1 MVAPVMKGES
11 VNKKKLAMAAL
22 VASLAVGTLA
32 AQPAKASTSL
42 AIGSV
47 LDIDKLDP
55 HTATN
60 FATVRALGLV
70 YSSLIEV
77 GPANKLKTGLATAWR
92 FSADGKTLR
101 LTLREGVKFH
111 DGSTFDAVD
120 AKASLER
127 ILDPKTASA
136 ARANINTITS
146 ITASGRFLTLN
157 MSVSNI
163 PILSALDG
171 VNMAM
176 LSSADIA
183 AGKVGGTNK
192 PNGTG
197 AYKFESWEP
206 TQSVKLSANPTYW
219 MGEPKIS
226 DITIRVIPNEASI
239 LSAMNAGT
247 IQFGIISDPLIARQ
261 VNTRKLKLFK
271 TPALAYY
278 ALQLNN
284 KVAPF
289 NDKNV
294 RLAVQCALDRQ
305 EVVNTAM
312 LGQGAITGPITS
324 PAFRSSTTA
333 RPCPKADLAK
343 AKAYLTASGKTD
355 VTFKA
360 LVTSTGWA
368 TSVAMAQN
376 IKAQLAKAGI
386 TMELDIT
393 DQATYVPRWLAG
405 DFVATLANNG
415 GRIDPDTMYTR
426 YFTSTGNL
434 NKVATYASSTLDA
447 NFLKGKSSAKS
458 SVRTEAY
465 TAISKELEDNAV
477 WVWIAAPFEYR
488 VADKKLKNFTAL
500 TTGSLLPLRSASLG

>member
-1 MVAPVMKGES
+1 MKGEP
-11 VNKKKLAMAAL
+11 VKRKKLAIAAL
-22 VASLAVGTLA
+22 AASLAVGTLA
-32 AQPAKASTSL
+32 AQPAKAASTSL
-42 AIGSV
+42 VIGSV

-70 YSSLIEV
+70 YSSLVEV
-77 GPANKLKTGLATAWR
+77 GPGNKLKTGLASSWQFTN
-92 FSADGKTLR
+92 DGKTLR

-127 ILDPKTASA
+127 ILDTKTGAA
-136 ARANINTITS
+136 ARSNISTITS
-146 ITASGRFLTLN
+146 ISAAGRYLTLN
-157 MSVSNI
+157 LSVSNI
-163 PILSALDG
+163 PILAALDG

-176 LSSADIA
+176 LSSTDIA

-197 AYKFESWEP
+197 PYKYESWEP
-206 TQSVKLSANPTYW
+206 TQSVKLSANSTYW

-226 DITIRVIPNEASI
+226 DITIRVIPTEASI

-247 IQFGIISDPLIARQ
+247 IQFGIISDPLIAKQ
-261 VNTRKLKLFK
+261 VNSRNLKLFK
-271 TPALAYY
+271 TPALGYY
-278 ALQLNN
+278 ALQFNT

-324 PAFRSSTTA
+324 PAYRSSTTA

-343 AKAYLTASGKTD
+343 AKSYLAASGKSD

-434 NKVATYASSTLDA
+434 NKVATYSSATLDA
-447 NFLKGKSSAKS
+447 NFLKGKASSKS
-458 SVRTEAY
+458 TVRAEAY
-465 TAISKELEDNAV
+465 TAISKELEDNAI
-477 WVWIAAPFEYR
+477 WVWIATPYEYR
-488 VADKKLKNFTAL
+488 VAAKNLKNFTAL

>member
-1 MVAPVMKGES
+1 LKGDS
-11 VNKKKLAMAAL
+11 VKRKKLAIAAL
-22 VASLAVGTLA
+22 AASLAVGTLA
-32 AQPAKASTSL
+32 AQPAKAASTSL
-42 AIGSV
+42 VIGSV

-70 YSSLIEV
+70 YSSLVEV
-77 GPANKLKTGLATAWR
+77 GPANKLKTGLATAWQ

-111 DGSTFDAVD
+111 DGSTFDAID

-127 ILDPKTASA
+127 ILDVKTAAA
-136 ARANINTITS
+136 ARANISTITS
-146 ITASGRFLTLN
+146 ISAAGRFLTLT
-157 MSVSNI
+157 MSVPNV
-163 PILSALDG
+163 PILAALDG

-197 AYKFESWEP
+197 AFKYASWEP
-206 TQSVKLSANPTYW
+206 TQSVKLTANPDYW

-226 DITIRVIPNEASI
+226 DITIRVIPTEASI

-247 IQFGIISDPLIARQ
+247 IQFGIISDPLIAKQ
-261 VNTRKLKLFK
+261 VNTRNLKLYK

-278 ALQLNN
+278 ALQFNN

-305 EVVNTAM
+305 EVVNTAL
-312 LGQGAITGPITS
+312 LGQGAISGPITS
-324 PAFRSSTTA
+324 PAYRSSTTA
-333 RPCPKADLAK
+333 RACPKADLAK

-355 VTFKA
+355 VTFKT

-434 NKVATYASSTLDA
+434 QKVATYSSATLDA
-447 NFLKGKSSAKS
+447 NFLKGKSSGKT

-477 WVWIAAPFEYR
+477 WVWIATPYEYR
-488 VADKKLKNFTAL
+488 VTAKNLKNFTAL
-500 TTGSLLPLRSASLG
+500 ATGSLLPLRSASLG

>member
-1 MVAPVMKGES
+1 MKGEP
-11 VNKKKLAMAAL
+11 VKRKKLAIAAL
-22 VASLAVGTLA
+22 AASLAVGTLA
-32 AQPAKASTSL
+32 AQPAKAASTSL
-42 AIGSV
+42 VIGSV

-70 YSSLIEV
+70 YSSLVEV
-77 GPANKLKTGLATAWR
+77 GPGNKLKTGLASSWQFTN
-92 FSADGKTLR
+92 DGKTLR

-127 ILDPKTASA
+127 ILDTKTGAA
-136 ARANINTITS
+136 ARSNIATITS
-146 ITASGRFLTLN
+146 ISAAGRYLTLN

-163 PILSALDG
+163 PILAALDG

-176 LSSADIA
+176 LSSTDIA

-197 AYKFESWEP
+197 PYKYESWEP
-206 TQSVKLSANPTYW
+206 TQSVKLSANSTYW

-226 DITIRVIPNEASI
+226 DITIRVIPTEASI

-247 IQFGIISDPLIARQ
+247 IQFGIISDPLIAKQ
-261 VNTRKLKLFK
+261 VNSRNLKLFK
-271 TPALAYY
+271 TPALGYY
-278 ALQLNN
+278 ALQFNT

-312 LGQGAITGPITS
+312 LGQGAISGPITS
-324 PAFRSSTTA
+324 PAYRSSTTA

-343 AKAYLTASGKTD
+343 AKSYLAASGKSD

-434 NKVATYASSTLDA
+434 NKVATYSSATLDA
-447 NFLKGKSSAKS
+447 NFLKGKASSKS
-458 SVRTEAY
+458 TVRAEAY
-465 TAISKELEDNAV
+465 TAISKELEDNAI
-477 WVWIAAPFEYR
+477 WVWIATPYEYR
-488 VADKKLKNFTAL
+488 VAAKNLKNYTAL

>member
-1 MVAPVMKGES
+1 MKGEP
-11 VNKKKLAMAAL
+11 VKRKKLAIAAL
-22 VASLAVGTLA
+22 AASLAVGTLA
-32 AQPAKASTSL
+32 AQPAKAASTSL
-42 AIGSV
+42 VIGSV

-70 YSSLIEV
+70 YSSLVEV
-77 GPANKLKTGLATAWR
+77 GPGNKLKTGLASSWQFTN
-92 FSADGKTLR
+92 DGKTLR

-127 ILDPKTASA
+127 ILDTKTGAA
-136 ARANINTITS
+136 ARSNIATITS
-146 ITASGRFLTLN
+146 ISAAGRYLTLN

-163 PILSALDG
+163 PILAALDG

-176 LSSADIA
+176 LSSTDIA

-197 AYKFESWEP
+197 PYKYDSWEP
-206 TQSVKLSANPTYW
+206 TQSVKLTANADYW

-226 DITIRVIPNEASI
+226 DITIRVIPTEASI

-247 IQFGIISDPLIARQ
+247 IQFGIISDPLIAKQ
-261 VNTRKLKLFK
+261 VNSRNLKLFK
-271 TPALAYY
+271 TPALGYY
-278 ALQLNN
+278 ALQFNT

-305 EVVNTAM
+305 EVVNTAL

-324 PAFRSSTTA
+324 PAYRSSTTA

-343 AKAYLTASGKTD
+343 AKSYLAASGKSD

-434 NKVATYASSTLDA
+434 NKVATYSSATLDA
-447 NFLKGKSSAKS
+447 NFLKGKASSKS
-458 SVRTEAY
+458 TVRAEAY
-465 TAISKELEDNAV
+465 TAISKELEDNAI
-477 WVWIAAPFEYR
+477 WVWIATPYEYR
-488 VADKKLKNFTAL
+488 VAAKNLKNFTAL

>member
-1 MVAPVMKGES
+1 VASVLKGDS
-11 VNKKKLAMAAL
+11 VKKKKLAIAAL
-22 VASLAVGTLA
+22 AASLAVGTLA

-92 FSADGKTLR
+92 FSPDGKTLR

-127 ILDPKTASA
+127 ILDPKTAAA

-146 ITASGRFLTLN
+146 ITAAGRYLTLN

-176 LSSADIA
+176 LSSTDIA

-197 AYKFESWEP
+197 PYKFESWEP
-206 TQSVKLSANPTYW
+206 TQSVKLSANSTYW

-226 DITIRVIPNEASI
+226 DVTIRVIPNEASI

-447 NFLKGKSSAKS
+447 NFLKGKSTAKS

-477 WVWIAAPFEYR
+477 WVWIATPFEYR
-488 VADKKLKNFTAL
+488 VADKNLKGFTAL